1 MNFLKKDYIL
11 LSPILFIYA
20 FVLLNFGTSNLTGDE
35 GRYIKF
41 AENIIKGYFAEPN
54 LQKGF
59 LWVGPGYPLFLVPFK
74 LFQYM
79 LVF

>member
-1 MNFLKKDYIL
+1 MSPVL
-11 LSPILFIYA
+11 LIYA
-20 FVLLNFGTSNLTGDE
+20 MVLLFFSSSDLTGDK

-59 LWVGPGYPLFLVPFK
+59 LWVGPGYPFFLVPLKILKFST
-74 LFQYM
+74 FSTEHC
-79 LVF
+79 